1 MTATEP
7 AATTDDAE
15 VMGYEAYAQLAKILL
30 PSSGCLAIYAIDGD
44 MAWCSDGFERPDFR
58 ELVEEVMAAE
68 SSPAAT
74 AGTVR
79 ETSAGVSA
87 LVSRLADT
95 SGTALGYA
103 LIELGAGQSNRIGSL
118 ATSLTRPLFAC
129 LASQLALEKPAE
141 PRSEAPAKEPVSE
154 MRLEFLLGVGQI
166 DLGNPLAIRDLLK
179 LCVERLDCVCAVFC
193 VPDMNLTELAE
204 RDGVRDE
211 NARTRLDST
220 RRHLLAWVQ
229 LNNRPMVVNR
239 IDTEKAPYK
248 ILSCPAGGQNGSATG
263 LLALFRAADSANF
276 ELDDVRLIEFI
287 SHQAMSLLRERQ
299 DSLSGLLSRSA
310 FERIIDEALVA
321 ARNRGSLLYIDVDE
335 LKSINESFGYP
346 VGDEVIRRIAQLIT
360 RAMTDFEI
368 ACRVAG
374 DRFVVYTPER
384 NPEEALSLGE
394 ELATSASSLGYEC
407 DGQTVPVGLSV
418 GAAPPPPAGLGSRH
432 WIAAAELA
440 CQQSR
445 ERTRQSL

>member
-1 MTATEP
+1 
-7 AATTDDAE
+7 
-15 VMGYEAYAQLAKILL
+15 
-30 PSSGCLAIYAIDGD
+30 
-44 MAWCSDGFERPDFR
+44 
-58 ELVEEVMAAE
+58 
-68 SSPAAT
+68 
-74 AGTVR
+74 
-79 ETSAGVSA
+79 
-87 LVSRLADT
+87 
-95 SGTALGYA
+95 
-103 LIELGAGQSNRIGSL
+103 
-118 ATSLTRPLFAC
+118 
-129 LASQLALEKPAE
+129 
-141 PRSEAPAKEPVSE
+141 
-154 MRLEFLLGVGQI
+154 
-166 DLGNPLAIRDLLK
+166 
-179 LCVERLDCVCAVFC
+179 
-193 VPDMNLTELAE
+193 
-204 RDGVRDE
+204 
-211 NARTRLDST
+211 
-220 RRHLLAWVQ
+220 
-229 LNNRPMVVNR
+229 
-239 IDTEKAPYK
+239 
-248 ILSCPAGGQNGSATG
+248 
-263 LLALFRAADSANF
+263 
-276 ELDDVRLIEFI
+276 
-287 SHQAMSLLRERQ
+287 MSLLRERQ